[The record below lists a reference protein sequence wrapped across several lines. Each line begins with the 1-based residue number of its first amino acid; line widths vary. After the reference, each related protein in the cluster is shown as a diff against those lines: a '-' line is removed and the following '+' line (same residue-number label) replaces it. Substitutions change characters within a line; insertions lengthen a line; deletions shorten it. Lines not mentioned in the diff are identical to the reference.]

1 MTDTRACDSHFHL
14 FGGPEFPF
22 APETVYVLEPSQR
35 GTVQGLLATFDAHG
49 ITHGLAVAAQP
60 YLYDNSAM
68 LHGIKVSNGRLKGVA
83 LVKPDITD
91 RELAALQDGGVVG
104 IRMNPTTWGLREFTV
119 EGADR
124 LIARVKEMGWFLQ
137 VHVQEDELVA
147 PAPIIRRWGIRL
159 VIDHFGRPDPRK
171 GLNQPGFRELIEFG
185 KSGNAVVKLSGPYRT
200 SLEGPPYRDT
210 DVFVGAAIEAFGI
223 DNCVWGSDW
232 PFTRVN
238 ERVDYGPQLLPLSR
252 WIPDEKDRRKVLWD
266 NPARLFGFK

>member
-1 MTDTRACDSHFHL
+1 MTDAHTCDSHFHL

-68 LHGIKVSNGRLKGVA
+68 LHGIKMSNGRLRGVA
-83 LVKPDITD
+83 LVRPSITD
-91 RELAALQDGGVVG
+91 RELTALKDGGVVG
-104 IRMNPTTWGLREFTV
+104 IRMNPTTWGLREFTE

-124 LIARVKEMGWFLQ
+124 LITRVKEMGFFLQ

-159 VIDHFGRPDPRK
+159 IIDHFGRPDPRR
-171 GLNQPGFRELIEFG
+171 GVDQPGFRELIEFG

-200 SLEGPPYRDT
+200 SREGPPYRDV
-210 DVFVGAAIEAFGI
+210 DPFVEAAIAAFGI

-252 WIPDEKDRRKVLWD
+252 WLPDPKDRHKVLWE
-266 NPARLFGFK
+266 NPARLFGLR